1 MTQPT
6 HPTQP
11 AQPGSQVPPPVP
23 YGRPPGPPAD
33 PGAAGDRLSGALLL
47 VGAALAL
54 TGSFTTLDTS
64 KETIGSGSSSAA
76 VYRTV
81 AKAWSYTTS
90 VPGQK
95 SHSVTQFDGVPLLV
109 GALLAVTAG
118 VLLLTGS
125 GGRQPL
131 VRVFGVTGAVLLFGT
146 TLTVAVSTV
155 GDGQWDTGGR
165 STTFGPGF
173 YLLTVACVLGLA
185 TTVLTVLATR
195 RPATAP
201 AAVPAPY
208 PQPWATGPV
217 PQAYPQAYPQAPQP
231 PAQPYPQAQS
241 YPPAQQP
248 PPLPHQPP
256 QQPPHQPPAPPAG

>member
-6 HPTQP
+6 
-11 AQPGSQVPPPVP
+11 QPGPPQVPPPVP

-33 PGAAGDRLSGALLL
+33 PGAAADRVSGGLLL
-47 VGAALAL
+47 VGAALAA
-54 TGSFTTLDTS
+54 TGSFLTLDTS

-81 AKAWSYTTS
+81 AKAWSYTTTI
-90 VPGQK
+90 PGQK

-109 GALLAVTAG
+109 GALLAVAAG
-118 VLLLTGS
+118 ILLLTGS

-131 VRVFGVTGAVLLFGT
+131 ARVLGVTGAVLLFGT

-155 GDGQWDTGGR
+155 GDSQWDTGAR

-173 YLLTVACVLGLA
+173 YVLIAACVLGLVA
-185 TTVLTVLATR
+185 TVLTVLNTR
-195 RPATAP
+195 RPATAS
-201 AAVPAPY
+201 AAAPAPY
-208 PQPWATGPV
+208 PQPWPTGPV

-231 PAQPYPQAQS
+231 PYPPAQS

-248 PPLPHQPP
+248 PP
-256 QQPPHQPPAPPAG
+256 PPHQPPAPPTS

>member
-6 HPTQP
+6 
-11 AQPGSQVPPPVP
+11 QPGPYVPPPGP

-33 PGAAGDRLSGALLL
+33 PGAAADRVSGGLLL

-54 TGSFTTLDTS
+54 TGSFTTLDES

-95 SHSVTQFDGVPLLV
+95 SQSVTQFDGVPLLV
-109 GALLAVTAG
+109 GALLAVAAG

-131 VRVFGVTGAVLLFGT
+131 VRVLGVTGAVLLLGT
-146 TLTVAVSTV
+146 TLTVAVSAV
-155 GDGQWDTGGR
+155 GDTQWDTGAR

-173 YLLTVACVLGLA
+173 YLLTAACVLGLA
-185 TTVLTVLATR
+185 ATVLTVLNTR
-195 RPATAP
+195 
-201 AAVPAPY
+201 
-208 PQPWATGPV
+208 
-217 PQAYPQAYPQAPQP
+217 
-231 PAQPYPQAQS
+231 
-241 YPPAQQP
+241 
-248 PPLPHQPP
+248 
-256 QQPPHQPPAPPAG
+256 